1 MNYFQEKNQNAD
13 FERNHYESI
22 INARAVRIKQ
32 SQNDEKAK
40 QAAVNELNEILSEL
54 KGKYTKSNTELEK
67 MQETYAERMEERQ
80 TEIDN
85 IHK

>member
-1 MNYFQEKNQNAD
+1 MNYFQEKNQKGD